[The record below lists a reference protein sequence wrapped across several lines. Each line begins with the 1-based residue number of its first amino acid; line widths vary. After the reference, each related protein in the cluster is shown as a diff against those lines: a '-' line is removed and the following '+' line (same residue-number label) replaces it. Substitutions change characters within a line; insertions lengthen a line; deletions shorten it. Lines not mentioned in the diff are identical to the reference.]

1 MIFTQTQM
9 VMNLIKLG
17 LDKKG
22 EIKYM
27 SNDISIQ
34 DLDNLL
40 NIPEDCRFKI
50 NLDLYKNKKE

>member
-22 EIKYM
+22 EIKIDGKNIKDETIYG
-27 SNDISIQ
+27 NGNNIIDIEGGIGSISVE
-34 DLDNLL
+34 L
-40 NIPEDCRFKI
+40 IK
-50 NLDLYKNKKE
+50 